1 MPAPF
6 NRIRSKLNRA
16 IVAYLIE
23 QGAGTA
29 EDTFPENSL
38 PVRHYPV
45 TTVRAGVAIPEPVLT
60 GNRRVDILIT
70 IKGSAVKDPS
80 KPDDISTARVAFDNR
95 LALVGDALAQSDDNR
110 TLRATAL
117 AITEAGRALA
127 VSDPNGNADMV
138 DFTVMQWLNSGEGD
152 VDPDDNGTA
161 WQEGLK
167 FSALCAPSNVD

>member
-1 MPAPF
+1 MAAPF

-16 IVAYLIE
+16 IVAYLI
-23 QGAGTA
+23 QKGCGTA
-29 EDTFPENSL
+29 ADTFPENSQAIKG
-38 PVRHYPV
+38 YPV

-70 IKGSAVKDPS
+70 VKGQALKDPN

-95 LALVGDALAQSDDNR
+95 LALVGDALTQSDDGR
-110 TLRATAL
+110 TLRATAVL
-117 AITEAGRALA
+117 ITAAGRALA
-127 VSDPNGNADMV
+127 VSDPEGNADMA
-138 DFTVMQWLNSGEGD
+138 DFTVMLWLDAGEGD
-152 VDPDDNGTA
+152 VSPDEQGTA